1 MTKKLQSTTSSK
13 SKQRLSAFG
22 DKSAPVLAIGV
33 IILIWYICNDREV
46 IPAYMLPSPVDVVKA
61 FFSNFSVMM
70 KQAAVTL
77 QEACYGLLIGIALA
91 FIIAT
96 LMDRFKFLYKA
107 IYPILV
113 ITQTIPTIAIAPLL
127 VLWMG
132 FGMAPKITL
141 VVITTFFPIAIGL
154 LNGFG
159 AADSDAVNLMRAMG
173 ANRLQIFRYVKLP
186 NATASFFSGLRISAS
201 YAVVGAVVSEWL
213 GGFEGLGVYMTR
225 VKKAYAFDKMFA
237 VIIFISAIS
246 LVLMALVSLLEKTA
260 MPWQK
265 KEKIQ
270 QTSERR
276 ENK

>member
-1 MTKKLQSTTSSK
+1 MTKKLQSTTRTK
-13 SKQRLSAFG
+13 SKQNISAFA
-22 DKSAPVLAIGV
+22 DKTAPIIAIGV
-33 IILIWYICNDREV
+33 IILIWYICNDREIV
-46 IPAYMLPSPVDVVKA
+46 PAYMLPSPIDVVKA
-61 FFSNFSVMM
+61 FFDNFSIMM
-70 KQAAVTL
+70 KQAFVTL

-91 FIIAT
+91 FVIAT

-132 FGMAPKITL
+132 FGIAPKITL

-154 LNGFG
+154 LDGFG
-159 AADSDAVNLMRAMG
+159 TVDKDAVNLMRAMG
-173 ANRLQIFRYVKLP
+173 ANRLQIFRFVKLP

-246 LVLMALVSLLEKTA
+246 LLLMALVSLLEKLA

-265 KEKIQ
+265 KEKI
-270 QTSERR
+270 TK
-276 ENK
+276 NK